1 MVIKTDPC
9 AFSDNRVYPGHG
21 IRFVRRDGQP
31 VTLFSSKCKNLL
43 LNQRKKPAKLTWTQ
57 AWRRLNKKIKV
68 EEVSRRRTR
77 KATKL
82 NRAIVGASLE
92 EIKKKRS
99 QKPEVRSAQREAAAK
114 EVKARKTAKK
124 AASKGSSVAMKA
136 KPTASKQKGGSMMSR
151 AGSKR

>member
-1 MVIKTDPC
+1 
-9 AFSDNRVYPGHG
+9 
-21 IRFVRRDGQP
+21 
-31 VTLFSSKCKNLL
+31 
-43 LNQRKKPAKLTWTQ
+43 

-77 KATKL
+77 KTTKL

-114 EVKARKTAKK
+114 EVKARKAANK
-124 AASKGSSVAMKA
+124 AAKGSAAAMKA
-136 KPTASKQKGGSMMSR
+136 KPTASKQKGGNT
-151 AGSKR
+151 K